1 MSPKLL
7 PSLTS
12 PSKSN
17 RAERPS
23 GAYMHNPGRADGTSP
38 MRKRRTP
45 LAAAGSPK
53 ERLRDSLQVAMNER
67 RYNDALNHILGLVA
81 LEPSDPRWPHK
92 YGDVLRSLRR
102 NNEAAAAYRRAA
114 SRYEAAGF
122 PVRATAMLRLAG
134 ELDGDSDLRA
144 RAESGPRIRE
154 ESGTRM
160 ISGRADVTVPVA
172 TDELELELDLTEN
185 G

>member
-1 MSPKLL
+1 MLQ
-7 PSLTS
+7 SLTS
-12 PSKSN
+12 SFKSN

-23 GAYMHNPGRADGTSP
+23 GAYSHNPGRADETSP
-38 MRKRRTP
+38 IRKRRTP
-45 LAAAGSPK
+45 VPSSPK
-53 ERLRDSLQVAMNER
+53 EQREALRDSLQVAMNER

-114 SRYEAAGF
+114 SRYEGAGF

-134 ELDGDSDLRA
+134 ELEGDSGPRA
-144 RAESGPRIRE
+144 REESGPRIRE

-172 TDELELELDLTEN
+172 TDEFELDLDLTEL